1 MKQKDLNFHLLYSK
15 EEIFKYYGQKYIISK
30 YISLCFPPARPPST
44 WKEKKRKEY
53 PLTPPVLSHGN
64 DDDELPEL
72 TTLLV
77 FGEAPWLI
85 SWWTMFS
92 CPIKAAT
99 WIGVR
104 PD

>member
-1 MKQKDLNFHLLYSK
+1 MVK
-15 EEIFKYYGQKYIISK
+15 KYIISK
-30 YISLCFPPARPPST
+30 YIALCFPPARLSC
-44 WKEKKRKEY
+44 
-53 PLTPPVLSHGN
+53 PLMPPVLSHGN